1 MKNLKFTS
9 LLIIVLLPFCSGK
22 GDGFIKS
29 PGIIEGDV
37 ISIKSKV
44 PAKVVDILFDEG
56 DMVRSGKTVVK
67 LDSRIVENQ
76 LKDLDLRLKEI
87 GLNLLKMK
95 KKIVQVGANRKYLE
109 DQTAKIDR
117 LSKKKS
123 VSGDALERIKLKL
136 LDAVTGEFELS
147 KNIDVLKLQTSILKN
162 KRANLNLI
170 MEDYSVVS
178 PVSGYILEKFISKG
192 ENVFPGMAIADIL
205 DIDSLYVEVFL
216 EEKELSRIVIG
227 QKAKIVVDGLE
238 QKDLEGVISFIGKK
252 AEFSPK
258 YVISEKERKA
268 LLFRVKISL
277 RDNLEVYKTG
287 MPVTVLIMKKNR

>member
-37 ISIKSKV
+37 ISLKSKV